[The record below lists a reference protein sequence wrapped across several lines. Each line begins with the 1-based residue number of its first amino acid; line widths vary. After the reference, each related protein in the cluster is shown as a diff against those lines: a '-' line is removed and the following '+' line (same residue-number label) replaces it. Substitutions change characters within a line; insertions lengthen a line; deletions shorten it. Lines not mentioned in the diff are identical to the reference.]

1 MDLDEEEEDLAAEA
15 EQNEEEAEE
24 EEEEV
29 NYTAHSHIPS
39 LNFVSQCWTDSE
51 FTWCLNKALG
61 YSGNRFH
68 KETVNF

>member
-51 FTWCLNKALG
+51 FT
-61 YSGNRFH
+61 
-68 KETVNF
+68 